1 MRWSTILM
9 ALSRHFIPTNVA
21 QTQSPRTLAT
31 CLESWFHCSCCSCYY
46 YYHSSDICMDVYL
59 KKSHG
64 FVYMWP
70 LLVPI
75 PISAGARSW
84 CTRWPGQ
91 IEIELRT
98 LKSLWPKRG
107 ECYIPVGHTAL
118 LAGQK
123 GDVEWL
129 TGDSWT
135 AAKLSSSAR
144 RFPRWQVLWQLLCPR
159 VLTSLYLMFFLY
171 YFFYIHVLDNTCT
184 HLHLFVFQL

>member
-1 MRWSTILM
+1 MEHKSNLCAGQRFWWPSVGT
-9 ALSRHFIPTNVA
+9 S
-21 QTQSPRTLAT
+21 SPLTWPKPHPTLAT

-171 YFFYIHVLDNTCT
+171 YFFLYPCSG
-184 HLHLFVFQL
+184 